1 MMRSLLFVPGDDSR
15 KLGKALGSGADALI
29 LDLED
34 SVAEDAK
41 SMARRTCLEFLKS
54 ALPIAGRPALYVRI
68 NALDSG
74 LSDGDLD
81 AVMTAGPDGIV
92 LPKAQ
97 SGSDVS
103 LLDARIA
110 VREAL
115 HDFAEGRTGIIAI
128 ATETAA
134 SVFGL
139 GTYGEASPRL
149 GGLTWGGEDLAADIG
164 AGANKDADGHWT
176 QPFVLARNL
185 CLFGAVSAGVQPI
198 DTVYTDFRDTDG
210 LRREALS
217 AANDGFTGKLAIHP
231 AQVPVINELFTPSS
245 EAVAHARRIVEAFSA
260 AGNAGVVGL
269 DGKMIDRPHLIAAH
283 RILER
288 AGLKSDLKS

>member
-1 MMRSLLFVPGDDSR
+1 MRSLLFVPGDDSR
-15 KLGKALGSGADALI
+15 KLAKALSSGADALI

-34 SVAEDAK
+34 SVADDAK
-41 SMARRTCLEFLKS
+41 SKARRICLDFLNS
-54 ALPIAGRPALYVRI
+54 ALSLADRPALYVRI

-97 SGSDVS
+97 TGSDVT

-110 VREAL
+110 VRETL
-115 HDFAEGRTGIIAI
+115 HDLPESRTAIIAI

-134 SVFGL
+134 SIFGL
-139 GTYGEASPRL
+139 GSYVGASARL
-149 GGLTWGGEDLAADIG
+149 CGLTWGGEDLAADIG
-164 AGANKDADGHWT
+164 ASANKDATGYWT
-176 QPFVLARNL
+176 QPFMLARNL
-185 CLFGAVSAGVQPI
+185 CLFGAVSAGAQPI
-198 DTVYTDFRDTDG
+198 DTVFTDFRDLDG
-210 LRREALS
+210 LRREALA

-231 AQVPVINELFTPSS
+231 AQVPVINEVFTPPP
-245 EAVAHARRIVEAFSA
+245 EAIAEAQRIVDAFSA

-269 DGKMIDRPHLIAAH
+269 DGKMLDRPHLIAA
-283 RILER
+283 RRTLDR
-288 AGLKSDLKS
+288 AGTKT